1 MSENVRADLCV
12 RPRVR
17 PMSTPAQTHTHAVG
31 ANAARID
38 APGKVTGET
47 LYPGDI
53 SYADQLHMATL
64 FAGRV
69 HARVLSINTS
79 AAEAAPGVV
88 AVFTAKDVPVNEYG
102 LQIKDQPVLCGPGS
116 AKPGTDVVRF
126 VGDQLA
132 LVVAETEGQARAAC
146 KLIRVEWEDLPLVLD
161 AEEAMQPGAY
171 LLHPNRA
178 DNICYSYRIR
188 KGDVAQGFADADVVI
203 EGVYQTPV
211 QEHAYLQPEAGVAHI
226 DDAGRVTVEVAGQWT
241 HVDQESIAHALGLPI
256 DQVRVIYPAIGGAF
270 GGREDMSVQITL
282 ALAAWRLAERGVRRP
297 VKTIWTREESLAGHG
312 KRHTMKLY
320 TRWGAKKDGML
331 TAIEVKVIADG
342 GAYMY
347 TSNKVLGN
355 TTLTCTG
362 PYAVPHAA
370 VDTYA
375 VYTNNVPGA
384 AFRGFGGPQGHFAAE
399 TQMDRLAEALGMDP
413 VELRLKNILTED
425 KLLTVG
431 TPIPGGVGLTAVVT
445 AAAAAAGWKQD
456 EAGHW
461 RRPAYG
467 AYGAY
472 GRTCVSAP
480 VSAPVSARST
490 SSTIKR
496 GIGFAAGF
504 KNVGFS
510 FGYQENSYARVELR
524 GTGEIAE
531 ATVYFAGADCGQG
544 NHTII
549 SQAAAEVLG
558 IPLAHVRVVASDTAQ
573 MGNAG
578 SASAS
583 RLTYMSA
590 NAVKGAAEKAL
601 TAWQNEDRPAVGE
614 NVYLAPKTTQLD
626 HDTGYGKPNFAYGYT
641 AQAVQ
646 VAVDT
651 ETGQVRVEKFICAD
665 DVGKAVNPQQVV
677 GQIEGAVI
685 QALGYSLLE
694 DWKTKDG
701 RVLTD
706 RLSTYLIPTVLDLP
720 DQLESIIVEVPDP
733 NGPWGARG
741 MGEVPYLP
749 VAAVVAAAVYDAIG
763 IRFNEFPLTP
773 ERVWRGLQTKK

>member
-1 MSENVRADLCV
+1 MNGSNGHN
-12 RPRVR
+12 
-17 PMSTPAQTHTHAVG
+17 TGGVG
-31 ANAARID
+31 ANARRID
-38 APGKVTGET
+38 APGKVTGHT

-53 SYADQLHMATL
+53 SYPDTLHMATL

-69 HARVLSINTS
+69 HARVLSIDTA
-79 AAEAAPGVV
+79 AAETAPGVV
-88 AVFTAKDVPVNEYG
+88 AVFTSKDVPVNEYG
-102 LQIKDQPVLCGPGS
+102 LQLMDQPVLCGPGGE
-116 AKPGTDVVRF
+116 KPGTAVVRF
-126 VGDQLA
+126 VGDQVA
-132 LVVAETEGQARAAC
+132 LVVAETEAQARAAC
-146 KLIRVEWEDLPLVLD
+146 KLIQVEWEDLPVVLD
-161 AEEAMQPGAY
+161 PEEAMQPGAPQ
-171 LLHPNRA
+171 LHA
-178 DNICYSYRIR
+178 HSKDNVCYHYRIR
-188 KGDVAQGFADADVVI
+188 KGDIDKAFAEAEVI
-203 EGVYQTPV
+203 VEGVYQTPV
-211 QEHAYLQPEAGVAHI
+211 QEHAFLQPEAGVAYL
-226 DDAGRVTVEVAGQWT
+226 DEQGRITVEVAGQWT
-241 HVDQESIAHALGLPI
+241 HVDQEQIAHSLGIPE

-282 ALAAWRLAERGVRRP
+282 ALCVWRLAQRGIQRP
-297 VKTIWTREESLAGHG
+297 VKTIWSREESMFGHG
-312 KRHTMKLY
+312 KRHRMKIY
-320 TRWGAKKDGML
+320 AKWGAKRDGTL
-331 TAIEVKVIADG
+331 VAAEVKAIADG

-362 PYAVPHAA
+362 PYEIPHVA

-375 VYTNNVPGA
+375 IYTNHVPGA
-384 AFRGFGGPQGHFAAE
+384 AFRGFGGPQGHFEAE
-399 TQMDRLAEALGMDP
+399 GQMDKLAEALGMDP

-431 TPIPGGVGLTAVVT
+431 TPIPGGVGMTAVIH
-445 AAAAAAGWKQD
+445 AAAKAAGWRQD
-456 EAGHW
+456 ESGRWVKPVLAIAGAEHIE
-461 RRPAYG
+461 G
-467 AYGAY
+467 AGGLPETGLNSQA
-472 GRTCVSAP
+472 RNEFSAAKKSP
-480 VSAPVSARST
+480 IR
-490 SSTIKR
+490 R

-510 FGYQENSYARVELR
+510 FGYQENSYARVEVR
-524 GTGEIAE
+524 GSVEMAE

-558 IPLAHVRVVASDTAQ
+558 VPLAKVRVVASDTAQ

-590 NAVKGAAEKAL
+590 NAVKGAAERAL
-601 TAWQNEDRPAVGE
+601 AAWQNEDRPAVGE
-614 NVYLAPKTTQLD
+614 YVYLAPKTTPLD

-641 AQAVQ
+641 AQAVR

-651 ETGQVRVEKFICAD
+651 ETGRVRIERFICAD
-665 DVGKAVNPQQVV
+665 DVGKAINPQQVV
-677 GQIEGAVI
+677 GQIEGAVV
-685 QALGYSLLE
+685 QALGYTLLE

-701 RVLTD
+701 RVLSD
-706 RLSTYLIPTVLDLP
+706 KLSTYLIPTVLDVP

-763 IRFNEFPLTP
+763 VRFDEFPLTP
-773 ERVWRGLQTKK
+773 ERVWQGLRGAK